1 VSRWARSGVLCAAS
15 WKPTRGRSLPQNN
28 AVVVE
33 LFGQLEHFGGCLP
46 ATRHATQCPTNH
58 RGIDMLRKVAIAI
71 ALVCAAPLCNAQTAS
86 GSPGQPP
93 SSAGVCLFTGDAPA
107 GYTYTTLKELDYGKG
122 SYGSVNDLLPQVV
135 ADAKAVGA
143 DAIIHYNGAQH
154 FGFFP
159 WRFVRPVVTGVA
171 IKWTPARDVDCAGAG
186 GHYTTGTLEEAPPP
200 PAN

>member
-1 VSRWARSGVLCAAS
+1 
-15 WKPTRGRSLPQNN
+15 
-28 AVVVE
+28 
-33 LFGQLEHFGGCLP
+33 
-46 ATRHATQCPTNH
+46 
-58 RGIDMLRKVAIAI
+58 MLRKVATAI
-71 ALVCAAPLCNAQTAS
+71 ALVCAAPFCNAQTAS
-86 GSPGQPP
+86 GSPEQPP

-107 GYTYTTLKELDYGKG
+107 GYTYTILKELDYGKG

-171 IKWTPARDVDCAGAG
+171 IKWAPARDVDCAGAG
-186 GHYTTGTLEEAPPP
+186 GHYTTGTLQEAPPP

>member
-1 VSRWARSGVLCAAS
+1 MLNKFA
-15 WKPTRGRSLPQNN
+15 T
-28 AVVVE
+28 AV
-33 LFGQLEHFGGCLP
+33 
-46 ATRHATQCPTNH
+46 
-58 RGIDMLRKVAIAI
+58 
-71 ALVCAAPLCNAQTAS
+71 ALVCIAPLCSAQTATAVPEQQAPS
-86 GSPGQPP
+86 G
-93 SSAGVCLFTGDAPA
+93 GVCLFTGDAPA
-107 GYTYTTLKELDYGKG
+107 GYTYATLKELDYGKG

-171 IKWTPARDVDCAGAG
+171 VKWAPARDIDCAGAG

-200 PAN
+200 AS